1 MAENNDVQHAQTI
14 WQAIFNKRMLICL
27 FNGFSAG
34 LPLFFLY
41 QLVPAWL
48 RTQEVDLKTIGL
60 FSLVGIPYTWKFI
73 WSPIMDRYTPPFLGR
88 RRGWMLITQIFLLL
102 FMAVVGQFDPQN
114 SIQGIVVI
122 CVAIAFFSASQDI
135 VLDAYRRELLPDE
148 ELGLGNSFYING
160 YRAAG
165 FIPGGLGLILAG
177 GDLYFFEL
185 DLNWGQVYII
195 IALFM
200 LIGVAKTLL
209 ISEAAKQ
216 IEAPKNLREAVVEP
230 FRDFF
235 GRAGKGQALLV
246 LAFLFLYKIGDNMA
260 TALSTPFFID
270 MGFDLEIIGSTVK
283 IINVSALLL
292 GTFVGGAIIFRIGIN
307 RSLWVFGI
315 IQAATILG
323 FAVLSIV
330 GDDVFTLGVVLA
342 LEYFGAGLGTSA
354 LVAYMARATNK
365 NFTATQ
371 FALFSS
377 LIALPRTFANATT
390 GFLIEGITP
399 EDGAYYEIFG
409 AFGGLG
415 YTNFFV
421 LCAFLAIPGM
431 VLLLWVAPWNSSET
445 QQSNH

>member
-1 MAENNDVQHAQTI
+1 MSETLETNSSI

-41 QLVPAWL
+41 QLIPAWL
-48 RTQEVDLKTIGL
+48 RTEGVDLKTIGL

-73 WSPIMDRYTPPFLGR
+73 WSPIMDRYVPPFLGR
-88 RRGWMLITQIFLLL
+88 RRGWMLITQGLLL
-102 FMAVVGQFDPQN
+102 VGMALVGQFNPTDSLQM
-114 SIQGIVVI
+114 VVVV
-122 CVAIAFFSASQDI
+122 CVAIAFLSASQDI
-135 VLDAYRRELLPDE
+135 VLDAYRRELLPDQ
-148 ELGLGNSFYING
+148 ELGLGNSFYVNG
-160 YRAAG
+160 YRAAA

-177 GDLYFFEL
+177 GDLYFFQL
-185 DLNWGQVYII
+185 DLSWNQVFII

-200 LIGVAKTLL
+200 LIGIIKTF
-209 ISEAAKQ
+209 IIEEAAKK
-216 IEAPKNLREAVVEP
+216 IEPPKSLREAVIEP

-235 GRAGKGQALLV
+235 GRDGKRHAILV
-246 LAFLFLYKIGDNMA
+246 LSFLFLYKIGDSMA

-270 MGFDLEIIGSTVK
+270 LGFDLEIIGSTVK
-283 IINVSALLL
+283 LINISALLV
-292 GTFVGGAIIFRIGIN
+292 GTFIGGAVLYRIGIN
-307 RSLWVFGI
+307 RSLWFFGM

-323 FAVLSIV
+323 FAYLSTV
-330 GDDVFTLGVVLA
+330 GNHTTTLAVVLA
-342 LEYFGAGLGTSA
+342 LEYFGAGLGTAA

-399 EDGAYYEIFG
+399 EDGWYFRTFG
-409 AFGGLG
+409 EMNGLG

-421 LCAFLAIPGM
+421 FCTLIAIPGM
-431 VLLLWVAPWNSSET
+431 VLLLWVAPWNESPSEP
-445 QQSNH
+445 Q